1 MYTRF
6 SLHTVQ
12 FLFSLLPTTNA
23 ATTPNTVPTPGATI
37 EPSDDPT
44 TPKIVLMPNLEN
56 RIKAFTAP
64 RRALS
69 VDCTCLKSLFTEA
82 RSKSSFIPK
91 TISVEYGANAKTSS
105 GKSIPKFSSMFPI
118 HLVHLV

>member
-1 MYTRF
+1 MYARF

-69 VDCTCLKSLFTEA
+69 VIA
-82 RSKSSFIPK
+82 P
-91 TISVEYGANAKTSS
+91 V
-105 GKSIPKFSSMFPI
+105 
-118 HLVHLV
+118 